1 MTIHQKKRVALVTN
15 NSQLI
20 NQDSGIVEYYT
31 PIPIIEASREV
42 MGGIDLDP
50 TSSDI
55 ANLYV
60 GAPLYYTIETDGYTK
75 DWHGNVWFNPPFT
88 RGEKPC
94 VIPHEKCK
102 KKMCVERGH
111 HNIKFIPSTSD
122 WIDKILHQYL
132 SGRITQACVITFANT
147 SESWAQKLLGF
158 PVCLLKGRTH
168 YFNQYGEEMTQAPK
182 GSMVTYLG
190 TNNTKFRNVFK
201 DLGQVKI

>member
-1 MTIHQKKRVALVTN
+1 MNHQKKRVVAVD

-31 PIPIIEASREV
+31 PVPIIEAARKV
-42 MGGIDLDP
+42 MGSIDLDP

-60 GAPLYYTIETDGYTK
+60 NAPLYYTRENDSFNK

-94 VIPHEKCK
+94 IIPHDKCK
-102 KKMCVERGH
+102 KKTCVERGY
-111 HNIKFIPSTSD
+111 HNNSFIPSTAD
-122 WIDKILHQYL
+122 WVDKIIYQYL
-132 SGRITQACVITFANT
+132 SGRINQACVITFANT

-158 PVCLLKGRTH
+158 PVCFFKGRTH

-182 GSMVTYLG
+182 GSMVAYMG
-190 TNNTKFRNVFK
+190 CNNTKFRTVFK
-201 DLGQVKI
+201 ELGQVKI